1 MQRPTSALV
10 RLVPFYYGWWV
21 AIAAAMIILVA
32 SASPLYVF
40 SALIEPLEEEF
51 GWSRA
56 AIGAGPSIG
65 AVMFGVTTPIA
76 GYLVDRVGVRRLLL
90 AGVLLVGGGNV
101 LISQIQALWHFYI
114 AVTLI
119 GVGMSSAGLPVCAVA
134 VAHWFAKRRGRALGI
149 ASAGAG
155 ATGIMVLLTP
165 LLIGLFDG
173 RTGVMVLGIVQLAI
187 CIPLALTVRNRP
199 EEIGLL
205 PDGEPSGLGEP
216 SSSPSP
222 EPAESGGGSSG
233 MEQPQGLTIGQALH
247 ARSFWLLAPALVLTW
262 VGSLAVIIHLIPYLD
277 ESAGF
282 TEEGAAL
289 IAMGI
294 PFGSLVGRLGFGWLA
309 DYLSKRW
316 LLTAAWL
323 LQGSGILIFA
333 AVHSPWQAVIFLVVF
348 TPGYGGAITMLPALL
363 AEYFG
368 LRALGGIQ
376 GLLWGSGTLGGF
388 LGPILAGAVYDMVDS
403 YRPAFLVMALAAFA
417 AVALIQM
424 MGRPRAWAG
433 ESVSAPIA

>member
-21 AIAAAMIILVA
+21 AIAAAIIIMVA

-40 SALIEPLEEEF
+40 SALIEPLEDEF

-65 AVMFGVTTPIA
+65 ALMFGLTTPIA
-76 GYLVDRVGVRRLLL
+76 GYLVDRVGVRRLLV

-101 LISQIQALWHFYI
+101 FISQIQALWHFYI

-119 GVGMSSAGLPVCAVA
+119 GTGMSLAGLPVCAVA

-173 RTGVMVLGIVQLAI
+173 RTGVMVLGIIQLAI
-187 CIPLALTVRNRP
+187 CIPLALTVRHRP

-205 PDGEPSGLGEP
+205 PDGEPP
-216 SSSPSP
+216 A
-222 EPAESGGGSSG
+222 PAEASADPLLEAAQS
-233 MEQPQGLTIGQALH
+233 QPGDSETSQSDGVAVGQALRT
-247 ARSFWLLAPALVLTW
+247 RSFWLLVPALVLTW
-262 VGSLAVIIHLIPYLD
+262 VGSLAVITHLIPYLD

-294 PFGSLVGRLGFGWLA
+294 PFGSLIGRMGFGWLA
-309 DYLSKRW
+309 DYLGKRW
-316 LLTAAWL
+316 LLAAAWL

-333 AVHSPWQAVIFLVVF
+333 AVHSPWQAVIFLIVF

-363 AEYFG
+363 SEYFG
-368 LRALGGIQ
+368 LRALGAIQ
-376 GLLWGSGTLGGF
+376 GLLWGSGVLGGF
-388 LGPILAGAVYDMVDS
+388 IGPILAGAVYDAVDS
-403 YRPAFLVMALAAFA
+403 YRPAFLLLALAAFA

-433 ESVSAPIA
+433 ESVSAPTA

>member
-1 MQRPTSALV
+1 MNRSSAALV

-32 SASPLYVF
+32 SASPLYIF
-40 SALIEPLEEEF
+40 SALIEPLEDEF

-65 AVMFGVTTPIA
+65 AVMFGLSTPIA
-76 GYLVDRVGVRRLLL
+76 GYLVDRIGVRRLVV

-101 LISQIQALWHFYI
+101 VISQIDALWHFYI

-119 GVGMSSAGLPVCAVA
+119 GVGMSLAGLPVCAVA
-134 VAHWFAKRRGRALGI
+134 VAHWFEKRRGRALGI
-149 ASAGAG
+149 VSAGAG
-155 ATGIMVLLTP
+155 ATGIMVVLTP
-165 LLIGLFDG
+165 LLIDLFDG
-173 RTGVMVLGIVQLAI
+173 RTGVMALGIGQLAI
-187 CIPLALTVRNRP
+187 CLPLAFTMRHRP

-205 PDGEPSGLGEP
+205 PDGESPAPGEVSADPPPEAAEKRSGASEMGQSE
-216 SSSPSP
+216 
-222 EPAESGGGSSG
+222 GV
-233 MEQPQGLTIGQALH
+233 TVGQALRT
-247 ARSFWLLAPALVLTW
+247 RSFWLLAPALILTW
-262 VGSLAVIIHLIPYLD
+262 VGSLAVIVHLIPYLD
-277 ESAGF
+277 ESGGF

-294 PFGSLVGRLGFGWLA
+294 PFGSLIGRLGFGWLA

-316 LLTAAWL
+316 LLAAAWL

-333 AVHSPWQAVIFLVVF
+333 AINSPWQALIFLAVF
-348 TPGYGGAITMLPALL
+348 APAYGGAITVLPAIL

-388 LGPILAGAVYDMVDS
+388 IGPIFAGAVYDTVDS
-403 YRPAFLVMALAAFA
+403 YRPAFLLLALAALTA
-417 AVALIQM
+417 AALIQM
-424 MGRPRAWAG
+424 VGRPPAWRPETAD
-433 ESVSAPIA
+433 APAA